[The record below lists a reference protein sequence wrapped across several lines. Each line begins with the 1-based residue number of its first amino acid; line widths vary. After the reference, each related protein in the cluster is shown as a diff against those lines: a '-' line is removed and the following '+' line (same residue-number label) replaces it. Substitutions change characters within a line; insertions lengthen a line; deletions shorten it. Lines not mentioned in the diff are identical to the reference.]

1 VQFACII
8 LELDGNQSFI
18 GLEDCMASPSKVRSV
33 PAKGAKAREASAT
46 TAPQRRKPSKAKW
59 LTASSG
65 KGGSGKSSTILNLAV
80 FAAHEGLRVCVVDLD
95 SQQSLRIWH
104 EARPAEAPDISLWHG
119 KLRDVQ
125 QAIDDIDGRAEFDL
139 VLVDTPPGL
148 DDYPKPVLTLVK
160 KSDFVLVPTSQFIL
174 EIQSVTKWME
184 VLKREHC
191 KAAFLVNRTKR
202 GQRSYRLAMN
212 LLIKSGPVCPID
224 VRDLSD
230 IATTPRLGVGVLEVT
245 GSPAIADYEGVWH
258 FVRSELGMG

>member
-1 VQFACII
+1 
-8 LELDGNQSFI
+8 
-18 GLEDCMASPSKVRSV
+18 MALPLKKR
-33 PAKGAKAREASAT
+33 GAAAMGPKAREVSSTAAT
-46 TAPQRRKPSKAKW
+46 PRGKLRKTKW

-80 FAAHEGLRVCVVDLD
+80 FAAHDGLRVCIVDLD

-148 DDYPKPVLTLVK
+148 DDYPKPVLALVK
-160 KSDFVLVPTSQFIL
+160 RSDLVLVPTSQFIL
-174 EIQSVTKWME
+174 EIQSVTKWMD
-184 VLKREHC
+184 VLKREHV

-202 GQRSYRLAMN
+202 GQKSYRLAMN
-212 LLIKSGPVCPID
+212 LLIKAGPVCPID

-245 GSPAIADYEGVWH
+245 GSPAITDYEGVWH
-258 FVRSELGMG
+258 FVRSELGIG